1 MIKNEV
7 LKICLDNKNFLD
19 ALYLLIN
26 EMFDKGKY
34 PVQLKAELFKPIH
47 KKEEIHFKENYRGIS
62 LTSCLSKFIITY
74 SYQDSPNVLKNL
86 IYLKTI

>member
-7 LKICLDNKNFLD
+7 LKICLANKNFLD

-34 PVQLKAELFKPIH
+34 PIQLKTQLIKPIH
-47 KKEEIHFKENYRGIS
+47 KKKNS
-62 LTSCLSKFIITY
+62 L
-74 SYQDSPNVLKNL
+74 
-86 IYLKTI
+86 

>member
-19 ALYLLIN
+19 ALHLLIS

-34 PVQLKAELFKPIH
+34 PVQLKTDLIKPIH
-47 KKEEIHFKENYRGIS
+47 KKKKFTLKKIIEI
-62 LTSCLSKFIITY
+62 
-74 SYQDSPNVLKNL
+74 
-86 IYLKTI
+86 